1 MGGATEEMKK
11 TANTTRATKY
21 VDRVLKTH
29 AKHGFGEAVSDD
41 DYAKAVSAAQRLE
54 QRSAPKNAA

>member
-1 MGGATEEMKK
+1 MKK
-11 TANTTRATKY
+11 AANTTRAAKY

-29 AKHGFGEAVSDD
+29 AKHGFGEAVSED
-41 DYAKAVSAAQRLE
+41 DYAKAVTAAQRLE